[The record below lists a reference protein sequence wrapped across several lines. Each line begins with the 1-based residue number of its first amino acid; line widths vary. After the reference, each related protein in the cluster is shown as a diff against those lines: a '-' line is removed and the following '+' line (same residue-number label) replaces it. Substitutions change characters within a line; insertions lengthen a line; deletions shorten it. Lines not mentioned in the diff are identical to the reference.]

1 MPSTAVTA
9 ISLLELGFVIIS
21 DSATVLSVKP
31 FPGLDIVLVFL
42 KNLKLVRNRTLKR

>member
-9 ISLLELGFVIIS
+9 ISLLELGFVIMS
-21 DSATVLSVKP
+21 DSAAVLSVMP